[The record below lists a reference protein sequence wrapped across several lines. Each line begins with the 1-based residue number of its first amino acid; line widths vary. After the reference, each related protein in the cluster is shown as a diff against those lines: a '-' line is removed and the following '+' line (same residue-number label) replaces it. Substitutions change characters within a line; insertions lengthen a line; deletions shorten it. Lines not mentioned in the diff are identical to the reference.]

1 MIEKYLANHY
11 EWPPCWQLVADVYVN
26 ELGLCVDDYT
36 PKTDSM
42 RDVANAFRLA
52 LHDNKHGFTQQQD
65 PNNYDVVLLGKNKK
79 VTHCGLYYNSGVLHS
94 LKNMVI
100 WQPMA
105 QITDTYGLIEYYRHD
120 RND

>member
-1 MIEKYLANHY
+1 MNKGFWIDRQRNMYKSYNDFIKDINSKNSVSKYIYAQNPY
-11 EWPPCWQLVADVYVN
+11 QVF
-26 ELGLCVDDYT
+26 VDIIY
-36 PKTDSM
+36 
-42 RDVANAFRLA
+42 NAI
-52 LHDNKHGFTQQQD
+52 
-65 PNNYDVVLLGKNKK
+65 NNYDVVLLGKNKK
-79 VTHCGLYYNSGVLHS
+79 VTHCGLYYNNGVLHS